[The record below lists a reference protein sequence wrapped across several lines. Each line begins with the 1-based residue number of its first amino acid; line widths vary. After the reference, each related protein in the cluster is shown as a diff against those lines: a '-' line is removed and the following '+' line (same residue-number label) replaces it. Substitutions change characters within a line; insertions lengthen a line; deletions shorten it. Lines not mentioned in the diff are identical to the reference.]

1 MGLTLAVYRPHF
13 RGPGAGRS
21 GIIPALTASGGSG
34 TIALSMPDDVEQLLS
49 EITRRLREALA
60 PSAIYLYGSH
70 AYGRPARGSDLDL
83 LVVVEDSPLTFFQRS
98 TEAYR
103 ALRGIGVPIDVQ
115 VYTRREFDERASL
128 PVSFER
134 TVREKG
140 RVLYAA

>member
-1 MGLTLAVYRPHF
+1 MGDPFLILSLIQSLF
-13 RGPGAGRS
+13 RGP
-21 GIIPALTASGGSG
+21 GIIPALTADVEAGR
-34 TIALSMPDDVEQLLS
+34 IDPVNPDDLGHLLP

-60 PSAIYLYGSH
+60 PSAIYLYGSF
-70 AYGRPARGSDLDL
+70 AYGEPHPSSDVDL
-83 LVVVEDSPLTFFQRS
+83 LVVVEQSPLSFFQRS
-98 TEAYR
+98 AAAYR